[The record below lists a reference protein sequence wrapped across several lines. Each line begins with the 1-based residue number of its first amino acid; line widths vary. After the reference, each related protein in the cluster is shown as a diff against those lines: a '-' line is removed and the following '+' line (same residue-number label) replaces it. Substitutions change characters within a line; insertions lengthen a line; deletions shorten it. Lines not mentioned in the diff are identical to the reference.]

1 MTDERTQGTDFG
13 QRQRVQ
19 KAPDIQTS
27 QQLQQVQQQGAVV
40 CPNCGAMNA
49 EDAQNCASCG
59 AHLKGAVCPH
69 CGCAID
75 ADADFCEVCH
85 HYIRK
90 DVCSFC
96 GSPLRQEDSFCPEC
110 GSPRGGI
117 VCPTCHTLNDFA
129 FCKQCGTPLTDE
141 ARLLLAQ
148 VKQMPEYQE
157 MAKLAREYDELTME
171 QPYETERDASRDL
184 AMQQF
189 RERVLR
195 LLAQDNGIASPIIP
209 KVEKMRLSKGVG
221 ALTQGKVSKGD
232 IAPDIALRSIK
243 GDTVRLSSLKGK
255 YILLDFWASWSD
267 VSKINTENLNK
278 IYWKYRYN
286 NFVVYQVALEEK
298 SDDWKNGLKAQKI
311 PWVSVS
317 DLKLWNSSAAETYGV
332 RALPASFLIGPDL
345 KVLGVN
351 LSAEELDDKL
361 LQLVGKPIK
370 RSLDSIKV
378 TK

>member
-19 KAPDIQTS
+19 KATDIQTS

-157 MAKLAREYDELTME
+157 MVKLAREYDELTME

-209 KVEKMRLSKGVG
+209 KVEKMRMSKEELKAKKNEKLEQLA
-221 ALTQGKVSKGD
+221 ALLEKMQIPSSPSPVHVRNYAMAQKPAG
-232 IAPDIALRSIK
+232 
-243 GDTVRLSSLKGK
+243 VRLAWVCNWKHAMHSSPCGCAKPQMGGKWVILGKG
-255 YILLDFWASWSD
+255 
-267 VSKINTENLNK
+267 SKQEIK
-278 IYWKYRYN
+278 
-286 NFVVYQVALEEK
+286 
-298 SDDWKNGLKAQKI
+298 DDL
-311 PWVSVS
+311 
-317 DLKLWNSSAAETYGV
+317 
-332 RALPASFLIGPDL
+332 
-345 KVLGVN
+345 
-351 LSAEELDDKL
+351 
-361 LQLVGKPIK
+361 
-370 RSLDSIKV
+370 
-378 TK
+378 